1 MLLARYTKWNR
12 TCVAFWLRFGLHTFL
27 NTGDFFDGT
36 YQDYILGTRT
46 PQNYRNPFLARAMVN
61 IKMIDTQ
68 GLGVHNLYLGQKNRF
83 LPLPDY
89 DLRDP
94 GKTSLRITGTVIDR
108 DYIVFRVFHLF
119 HSPCGTEQDFMRM
132 LLVQEL
138 FDLHPVEERFGAE
151 GFDFVD
157 GWIDGSAKF
166 YGPKVNGRVEML
178 DLVDAFFEQD

>member
-83 LPLPDY
+83 LPRPAPGARRPGPVPGGQRRCGLRGAGSGRIPGDASTAVLIGPDHRHRPKY
-89 DLRDP
+89 SDGRQSDLQKINR
-94 GKTSLRITGTVIDR
+94 
-108 DYIVFRVFHLF
+108 
-119 HSPCGTEQDFMRM
+119 
-132 LLVQEL
+132 
-138 FDLHPVEERFGAE
+138 
-151 GFDFVD
+151 
-157 GWIDGSAKF
+157 
-166 YGPKVNGRVEML
+166 
-178 DLVDAFFEQD
+178 